1 MKLYEDIAD
10 TLSKKGIDLCVGS
23 IYDYQQVWKS
33 WYKGN
38 VADFHFY
45 SEVVNGQKVMKE
57 RLTMN
62 TPKKNCEDIA
72 KLLWTEKTRI
82 ELDNEESTKRLWKVL
97 DSNENEFT
105 VNFPIFLEKGC
116 ALGTGALIEYKNSED
131 KTIIDYVSGDVIIPY
146 KFTNSYINAIITI
159 SRFKEKTK
167 KKKWIYT
174 HITYHEYE
182 KGVYRTLNELYRSES
197 ETELGKEVNF
207 NSMFPDTKETEE
219 IETEAPRFQ
228 IFKTNMANNID
239 MDSPMGI
246 SVLANSIDRY
256 KSIDMKYDSF
266 YREFKLGKKR
276 ILVDPTAMKASMQSD
291 ENGNVRNVQYF
302 DVNDE
307 AYVGVNGMENQPVK
321 DIDFSLRT
329 QEHIDSINM
338 DLNWLSANLGL
349 GNNFYKFEN
358 GGLRTATEIIS
369 ENADAF
375 RTKVHYDI
383 IVNNVIE
390 NLVKAICEMENIPYS
405 NITIV
410 SDDSIIEDKNTEQ
423 VRALQ
428 EVTQGLRSKKSYLMD
443 IKGMTDKEAE
453 QELAEI
459 ESEKQ
464 SNASAF
470 GFNDSEEEI

>member
-1 MKLYEDIAD
+1 
-10 TLSKKGIDLCVGS
+10 
-23 IYDYQQVWKS
+23 
-33 WYKGN
+33 
-38 VADFHFY
+38 
-45 SEVVNGQKVMKE
+45 
-57 RLTMN
+57 
-62 TPKKNCEDIA
+62 
-72 KLLWTEKTRI
+72 
-82 ELDNEESTKRLWKVL
+82 
-97 DSNENEFT
+97 
-105 VNFPIFLEKGC
+105 
-116 ALGTGALIEYKNSED
+116 
-131 KTIIDYVSGDVIIPY
+131 
-146 KFTNSYINAIITI
+146 
-159 SRFKEKTK
+159 
-167 KKKWIYT
+167 
-174 HITYHEYE
+174 
-182 KGVYRTLNELYRSES
+182 
-197 ETELGKEVNF
+197 
-207 NSMFPDTKETEE
+207 MFPDMKETEE

-338 DLNWLSANLGL
+338 DLNWLSSNLGF

-383 IVNNVIE
+383 IVNNVS
-390 NLVKAICEMENIPYS
+390 PRFS
-405 NITIV
+405 
-410 SDDSIIEDKNTEQ
+410 SG
-423 VRALQ
+423 
-428 EVTQGLRSKKSYLMD
+428 QGLNRRLSGHLLM
-443 IKGMTDKEAE
+443 G
-453 QELAEI
+453 
-459 ESEKQ
+459 
-464 SNASAF
+464 
-470 GFNDSEEEI
+470 